1 VERVTRA
8 SPRATS
14 ASAVGALSAGSA
26 GSGAALVTIV
36 AGTCC
41 VSPVLA
47 PLIVGALGAGGA
59 AWAAGLKPYSS
70 YILAASLLLLAAG
83 FWSAYRPR
91 TQCIAGTDASQPPR
105 WMSRLSKGV
114 LWTGA
119 VCWAGAVVVHLTLS

>member
-1 VERVTRA
+1 MERVTRP
-8 SPRATS
+8 SPRETS
-14 ASAVGALSAGSA
+14 ASTVGALGAGST
-26 GSGAALVTIV
+26 GFGAALVTIV

-47 PLIVGALGAGGA
+47 PLIVGVLGAGGA

-70 YILAASLLLLAAG
+70 YILAASLLLLAGG

-91 TQCIAGTDASQPPR
+91 TLCVAGTVFRPPR

-114 LWTGA
+114 LWAGA

>member
-1 VERVTRA
+1 MERVTQP
-8 SPRATS
+8 SPPATS
-14 ASAVGALSAGSA
+14 ASAIGALSAGST
-26 GSGAALVTIV
+26 GFGAALVTIV

-47 PLIVGALGAGGA
+47 PLIVGVLGAGGA

-70 YILAASLLLLAAG
+70 YILAASLLLLAGG
-83 FWSAYRPR
+83 FWSVYRPR
-91 TQCIAGTDASQPPR
+91 TRCITGTDVSRPPR

-119 VCWAGAVVVHLTLS
+119 VCWVAAVVVRLTLP

>member
-1 VERVTRA
+1 MERMTR
-8 SPRATS
+8 SPRTTS
-14 ASAVGALSAGSA
+14 ASAVGALSAGST
-26 GSGAALVTIV
+26 GFGAALVTIV

-47 PLIVGALGAGGA
+47 PLIVGVIGAGGA
-59 AWAAGLKPYSS
+59 AWAAALKPYSN
-70 YILAASLLLLAAG
+70 YILAGSLLLLAGG

-91 TQCIAGTDASQPPR
+91 SQCIVGTDVPGPPR

>member
-1 VERVTRA
+1 MERLTPS

-14 ASAVGALSAGSA
+14 ASDVGALSAGST
-26 GSGAALVTIV
+26 GFGAALVTIV

-59 AWAAGLKPYSS
+59 AWAYGLRPYTN
-70 YILAASLLLLAAG
+70 YILAASLLLLAGG
-83 FWSAYRPR
+83 FWSVYRPR
-91 TQCIAGTDASQPPR
+91 TRCLTGTGVSRPPR

-114 LWTGA
+114 LWAGA
-119 VCWAGAVVVHLTLS
+119 LCWAGAVVVHLTLS

>member
-1 VERVTRA
+1 MERVTQA
-8 SPRATS
+8 PRATS
-14 ASAVGALSAGSA
+14 ASAIGALSAGST
-26 GSGAALVTIV
+26 GFGAALVTIV

-59 AWAAGLKPYSS
+59 AWAAGLKPYSN
-70 YILAASLLLLAAG
+70 YILAASLLLLAGG

-91 TQCIAGTDASQPPR
+91 TRCVVGTDVSRPAR

-119 VCWAGAVVVHLTLS
+119 VCWAGEVVVRLTLS